1 MKKLV
6 VLVVCLA
13 VLFGG
18 ISTANANE
26 NALDWQLKFQNNLQK
41 TSPQFIDGKA
51 YISIEDFA
59 KLLDLSV
66 SGWYLGVMTLTQK
79 TTSQSIWPQV
89 FEDEYVGVAF
99 LSVSSTNKRYCCNY
113 KQSRIYDDE
122 LTSVR
127 LLITAK
133 KEDQHGNNIVPPEKI
148 KFYPE
153 LTTVGGIH
161 VNQCAADRYQ
171 CGKSTSS
178 YGQYAEF
185 PERHGGTVWDGYL
198 EVPYGFKGPINI
210 VLHYDVDTT
219 KPGSPMRCIV
229 KRTLTCR
236 VPVST

>member
-51 YISIEDFA
+51 YISIEDIA

-66 SGWYLGVMTLTQK
+66 SGWYLGTMTLTQK
-79 TTSQSIWPQV
+79 ATSQSIWPQV

-99 LSVSSTNKRYCCNY
+99 LSVSSTNKTYQRNY
-113 KQSRIYDDE
+113 KQSRIYYGE
-122 LTSVR
+122 LTSAR

-133 KEDQHGNNIVPPEKI
+133 KDKHGNYIVPPEKI

-153 LTTVGGIH
+153 LTSVEGIR
-161 VNQCAADRYQ
+161 VNPCAADRYQ
-171 CGKSTSS
+171 CGGSTSF

-185 PERHGGTVWDGYL
+185 PERHGGTVWNGYL
-198 EVPYGFKGPINI
+198 EVQRSFEGPIDI

-236 VPVST
+236 VPVFT